1 MKLVLLVIFFV
12 STVMETT
19 QMTIPLTA
27 SLLTAGALLLGRDS
41 AMVLFFGGLLLDVF
55 SLRYLGQSSI
65 YFLLVGM
72 VAGRYQRKFFSGNAS
87 YAMIILFASTAG
99 YQWIN
104 TQHVDIRAVGISV
117 AIALAFLWIV
127 NRTGMSDWQ
136 KGKGLRL

>member
-1 MKLVLLVIFFV
+1 MKLVLLIIFFV

-27 SLLTAGALLLGRDS
+27 SLLTAAALLLGRDS
-41 AMVLFFGGLLLDVF
+41 AMVLFLGGLLLDLF

-65 YFLLVGM
+65 YFLIVGM
-72 VAGRYQRKFFSGNAS
+72 VAGRYQRKFFSGNVS

-104 TQHVDIRAVGISV
+104 TQRIDIWAVGISV

-127 NRTGMSDWQ
+127 NRVGISEW
-136 KGKGLRL
+136 